1 MCHGSTYNFGWWFC
15 VPTNYLVMA
24 NKSYVEMGL
33 TIIVNII
40 QAGPSKKKTLWFWIT
55 KVIQE
60 NHKLKPGIDDLS
72 LQKTWTY

>member
-1 MCHGSTYNFGWWFC
+1 MCHGSTHTFGWRLS

-33 TIIVNII
+33 TIIVNIS
-40 QAGPSKKKTLWFWIT
+40 QAGPSQKTILWFWIT

-60 NHKLKPGIDDLS
+60 NHELKPGIDDLS